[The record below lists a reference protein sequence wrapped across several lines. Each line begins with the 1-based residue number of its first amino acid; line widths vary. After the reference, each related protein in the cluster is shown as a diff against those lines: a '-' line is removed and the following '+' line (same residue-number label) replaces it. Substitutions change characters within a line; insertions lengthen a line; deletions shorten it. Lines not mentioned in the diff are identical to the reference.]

1 MSSNETPAT
10 VIIVDQN
17 RLSREGM
24 IRLFDNSSFEIVAQ
38 AATLDEV
45 MEQDFFG
52 QTADLLVLNAP
63 NRDSDT
69 LVKME
74 QVRAKRPELKL
85 VVLVDDIDCNLL
97 ADYFGAGVDGYL
109 LKDVSTQALIASLK
123 LALTGERV
131 FSSGLIPMVVQQ
143 AVANKPSE
151 SFGNA
156 AGGVELSERET
167 EILRHLAVG
176 EANKVIAN
184 QLNVAEATVKVHIKH
199 ILKKTAVQNRTQAAI
214 WAINNRIAA

>member
-1 MSSNETPAT
+1 MSSFETQAT
-10 VIIVDQN
+10 VIVVDQN

-24 IRLFDNSSFEIVAQ
+24 IRLFDNSQFEIIGQ
-38 AATLDEV
+38 ASSLEEV

-52 QTADLLVLNAP
+52 KSADLLVVNAP
-63 NRDSDT
+63 NRDNET
-69 LVKME
+69 HAKME
-74 QVRAKRPELKL
+74 QVREKQPDMKL
-85 VVLVDDIDCNLL
+85 VVLVDDLDRKLL

-109 LKDVSTQALIASLK
+109 LKDVSTQALIASLN
-123 LALTGERV
+123 LVLTGERV
-131 FSSGLIPMVVQQ
+131 FSSGLIPMVVEQ
-143 AVANKPSE
+143 AIAAKPTE
-151 SFGNA
+151 NIGNSID
-156 AGGVELSERET
+156 GVELSERET